1 MTTTGERLAEM
12 LDAYGIEIASGIPGT
27 HNIELYRG
35 LPKTR
40 IRHITPR
47 HEQGAGFL
55 ADGYARVT
63 GRPAVCITIS
73 GPGAL
78 NIATPMSQALADS
91 VPMLVISADN
101 KTYQRGLG
109 EGRLHETPNLQAAMA
124 ECSRWS
130 HTLARADELPRVLAR
145 AFAICNGERP
155 GPVHL
160 TIPLDVITA
169 DADHVSPDP
178 WDLPLPPAPHPD
190 SIRRALERLDAAKSP
205 VVALGGGAAGAGEL
219 CRRIA
224 EALDAPVTTTHNA
237 KGLLPAEHPLHVG
250 GSPATDPV
258 QALYAE
264 ADAVLAVGTELGE
277 TDYDFFFK
285 EYARMSPGLIRI
297 DIDARQ
303 FSRNQR
309 PAVAVLGDARL
320 SLDALLDGLKERA
333 PADGAERA
341 RVVREALA
349 ADHHPGY
356 AALYETL
363 HRALPDHIL
372 FGDSTQP
379 TYYAA
384 FQYDATAPRSF
395 AAASTGYGTLGYAL
409 PAAMGGHLGQPG
421 RPVVVF
427 AGDGG
432 FQFTL
437 NELSTAVEANIPLA
451 VLLWHNHAYG
461 EIASNFRNAGME
473 PQACDIHSPDFVA
486 LARSYG
492 CHGETAEDH
501 DALAAALKASARRDV
516 PSVIVLPE
524 EKFIG

>member
-1 MTTTGERLAEM
+1 MASRSPAASRAHTPSSS
-12 LDAYGIEIASGIPGT
+12 IAACRRPD
-27 HNIELYRG
+27 
-35 LPKTR
+35 

-47 HEQGAGFL
+47 HEQGAGFI

-63 GRPAVCITIS
+63 GKPAACITVS

-78 NIATPMSQALADS
+78 NIATPMGQALADS

-145 AFAICNGERP
+145 AFAIFRSERP

-160 TIPLDVITA
+160 SIPLDVITA
-169 DADHVSPDP
+169 NADHVSTEP

-190 SIRRALERLDAAKSP
+190 AVRRAVDKLNGAKSP
-205 VVALGGGAAGAGEL
+205 LVALGGGAADAADL
-219 CRRIA
+219 CRRVS

-237 KGLLPAEHPLHVG
+237 RGILAADHPLYIG
-250 GSPATDPV
+250 GSPASDTF
-258 QALYAE
+258 QSLYEE
-264 ADAVLAVGTELGE
+264 ADVVLAVGTELGE

-285 EYARMSPGLIRI
+285 EYARMSEGLVRI
-297 DIDARQ
+297 DIDPRQ

-309 PAVAVLGDARL
+309 PAVSVLGDAGL
-320 SLDALLDGLKERA
+320 SLEAILDGLEPRDSG
-333 PADGAERA
+333 PGAERA
-341 RVVREALA
+341 RKAREALA
-349 ADHHPGY
+349 PDRV
-356 AALYETL
+356 AAYDTLYNTL
-363 HRALPDHIL
+363 HSTLPDHIL

-379 TYYAA
+379 TYFAA
-384 FQYDATAPRSF
+384 FQYDAAAPRSF

-409 PAAMGGHLGQPG
+409 PAAFGGRLGRPD

-427 AGDGG
+427 VGDGG

-437 NELSTAVEANIPLA
+437 NELSTAVEAKIPVA
-451 VLLWHNHAYG
+451 VLVWHNDAYG

-473 PQACDIHSPDFVA
+473 PMACDIHAPDFVA

-492 CHGETAEDH
+492 CHGETVENH
-501 DALAAALKASARRDV
+501 DALAAALLAAQERDV
-516 PSVIVLPE
+516 PSVIVMPE
-524 EKFIG
+524 AKFL